1 MQTTEQPLP
10 RLLNAREV
18 SEATGLP
25 RWRIYELSR
34 RGELPAVSV
43 GPRSY
48 RYSARALREWIEAGG
63 TGSGSF

>member
-18 SEATGLP
+18 SDATGLP

-34 RGELPAVSV
+34 RGELPAVAV
-43 GPRSY
+43 GSRSY
-48 RYSARALREWIEAGG
+48 RYSAPAIREWIAGG
-63 TGSGSF
+63 GSRDEG